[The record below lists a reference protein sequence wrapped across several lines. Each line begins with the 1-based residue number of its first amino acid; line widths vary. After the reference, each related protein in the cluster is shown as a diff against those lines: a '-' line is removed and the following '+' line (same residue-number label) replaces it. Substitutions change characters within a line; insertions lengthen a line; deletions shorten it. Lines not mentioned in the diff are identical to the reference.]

1 MKGFT
6 KPQQTMF
13 LAIGLAVFVA
23 NFFWPSH
30 RPFSLCSNIKLEPP
44 HQQSVMNVR
53 ESFVLGVPVNVN
65 RANAEDL
72 ALIPGISEQ
81 LARRIVESR
90 QSQGTFKTWDDLR
103 RVKGVGPANIKRFQ
117 NYLSLR

>member
-1 MKGFT
+1 MRGFT

-23 NFFWPSH
+23 NFLRPSH

-44 HQQSVMNVR
+44 RQQSVMDVR
-53 ESFVLGVPVNVN
+53 KSLVLGVPVNVN
-65 RANAEDL
+65 GVHAEDL

-90 QSQGTFKTWDDLR
+90 QSRGTFKTWDDLR
-103 RVKGVGPANIKRFQ
+103 RVKGVGPAKIQRFR